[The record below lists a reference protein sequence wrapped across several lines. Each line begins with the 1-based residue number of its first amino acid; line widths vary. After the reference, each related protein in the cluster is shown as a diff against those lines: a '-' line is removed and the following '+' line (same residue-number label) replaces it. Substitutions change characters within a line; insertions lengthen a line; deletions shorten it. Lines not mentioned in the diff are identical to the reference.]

1 MGEDRIQHIEEAQA
15 FSDRRVDDL
24 DAAIR
29 EIGRRV
35 LLLVDRFD
43 RLEAKFE
50 ALDAASGLNSGLED
64 RPPPH
69 SGRLPGG
76 R

>member
-1 MGEDRIQHIEEAQA
+1 MSEDRIVHIEEAQA

-24 DAAIR
+24 DSAIR
-29 EIGRRV
+29 EIGERV
-35 LLLVDRFD
+35 LRLVDRFD
-43 RLEAKFE
+43 RLEARFE
-50 ALDAASGLNSGLED
+50 SLDAANDAQAGAGDE
-64 RPPPH
+64 PPPH